1 MYAGTFCMAMD
12 LCRNKMSFQFREF
25 ACTIGE
31 KHSKITISM
40 QICKNGNE
48 MGL

>member
-1 MYAGTFCMAMD
+1 MPGPFAWQWIYV
-12 LCRNKMSFQFREF
+12 RNKMSFQFREF